1 MNNIKEK
8 LIELIASAKVQT
20 LSFLPPR
27 PISEDY
33 TPYFI
38 ETIADHLIANGVT
51 VQRWI
56 PVSER
61 LPECGNLVLAIDC
74 DGLMSTAYYVGR
86 WHGMLDEDAITHWM
100 PLPQPPKGK

>member
-1 MNNIKEK
+1 MNNIREK

-51 VQRWI
+51 ITECDRDCRNCWKTKLVNPQWT
-56 PVSER
+56 PVMTNTNQFWDSNYCSN
-61 LPECGNLVLAIDC
+61 CGAKM
-74 DGLMSTAYYVGR
+74 DGDGDV
-86 WHGMLDEDAITHWM
+86 
-100 PLPQPPKGK
+100 